1 MSKLTNEEVWELYTQ
16 KFPPEMPFC
25 DVSNMLCSMRG
36 EIAEELRHKFCDIC
50 LDVVIKGYF
59 MWSEEQGDYCEDSI
73 MALFIKQAE
82 LLKPQHIFFQAVIAF
97 VRKEYSRCLELL
109 DEAFINEET
118 EEVIYT
124 AEDVGFEFLS
134 VFKNAFPGFWNHI
147 RELLSKRK
155 TAPGVFEMIDAIEA
169 FYGNETSDFI
179 IDKLSKVIQIDNEC
193 ITAKEMLAYTYSQ
206 NKMWYNAI
214 SCYEQIEEPIILYFD
229 DLYFNMAWAYEK
241 VKEYDNSEKYY
252 KKCLEIRD
260 DYTFATNNLGYLYIR
275 KKEFSK
281 AIATL
286 KKCIGKGYTL
296 EERKLASNN
305 LAFAYIGAGLIEEAE
320 DFVSKCRIKLRKNT
334 LEKIKSA
341 KKKGNKHSQKNI
353 DLDTEKYAVNIPKV
367 NFTDKTY
374 QFSSEKI
381 LEDELA
387 LRIESG
393 QAVFG
398 RNLKMYRKKGE
409 YGRQYIFE
417 KGRLDLLTEDENGDL
432 YIIELKKDSGYDDP
446 YKQTVEYIDWFTKH
460 KATGKQK
467 VYGIICLNNPKE
479 SLISA
484 VKHDNRVQL
493 FEYAISYNEI
503 K

>member
-1 MSKLTNEEVWELYTQ
+1 MMLKLTNEEATELYNSM
-16 KFPPEMPFC
+16 FPAGMLFVDIADEIDKYNGEYKYDLRYKFC
-25 DVSNMLCSMRG
+25 DVLIDTLLRGRFVWNLDTDFDNNDIIELCCAQVDMLG
-36 EIAEELRHKFCDIC
+36 EFEPF
-50 LDVVIKGYF
+50 
-59 MWSEEQGDYCEDSI
+59 YCA
-73 MALFIKQAE
+73 MAS
-82 LLKPQHIFFQAVIAF
+82 FFQKDFKKCLYYIDMIYLDYNNKDSV
-97 VRKEYSRCLELL
+97 YS
-109 DEAFINEET
+109 
-118 EEVIYT
+118 
-124 AEDVGFEFLS
+124 AEDIGFYFLS
-134 VFKNAFPGFWNHI
+134 PFKNAFPGFWGHI
-147 RELLSKRK
+147 RRIFSTRK
-155 TAPGVFEMIDAIEA
+155 IASGVFEMIDAIEA
-169 FYGNETSDFI
+169 FYENKSPDLV

-193 ITAKEMLAYTYSQ
+193 ITAKELLAYTYFQ

-305 LAFAYIGAGLIEEAE
+305 LVFAYIGAGLIEEAQ
-320 DFVSKCRIKLRKNT
+320 DFVSKCKIKLRKNT
-334 LEKIKSA
+334 IEKIESA
-341 KKKGNKHSQKNI
+341 KKNGNNHSSNNI
-353 DLDTEKYAVNIPKV
+353 DLDAEKNAVDSKKV
-367 NFTDKTY
+367 IFNEKTY

-393 QAVFG
+393 QPVFG

-446 YKQTVEYIDWFTKH
+446 YKQIVEYIDWFIKH

-467 VYGIICLNNPKE
+467 VYGIICLNSPKE

-484 VKHDNRVQL
+484 VKHDNRIQL